1 MSLTIGTGTLL
12 LNLDNVQQKF
22 QNTVTQLS
30 SGLRVNSAA
39 DDPSGNAI
47 ATNLQSKSLGL
58 QQAAQNVQNANNA
71 LNVAMGALNSVQ
83 TILERVNTLIVE
95 ANSDINSSADLQD
108 IQSEI
113 NSLLTEIN
121 TIGEKTT
128 FNGLQLLNGQYNTS
142 SGTNPTLTEVT
153 SPYGGT
159 TTVTNYNG
167 STPPTPGPLVTQAS
181 IPLVNGAFAPALM
194 VFTVTGYS
202 DNAVD
207 PDSGTNVGPGV
218 YVQFDAYNPSS
229 GFGSSPLFQDVSA
242 VAINGGQTG
251 VVDYLGPNGSLL
263 INFNLSNLTE
273 SDVGASIAFL
283 SQDGTSASTGSQ
295 LSLNDGGEEGADVGI
310 SLPTVNTNVLGLS
323 DITVLAPGTEGIEAG
338 SFNVP
343 YSEGT
348 NASNNIAA
356 SYSEIAVQN
365 ALQTITTN
373 QAQIG
378 AQVVSL
384 NIDDQNDNTAVNEYA
399 QSASNITDLN
409 IGQATTQYTREQIL
423 VSVGTSVLAQV
434 NTDNR
439 QNTALLI
446 QALVA

>member
-1 MSLTIGTGTLL
+1 MSSTIGTGTLL

-128 FNGLQLLNGQYNTS
+128 FNGLQLLNGQYDTS
-142 SGTNPTLTEVT
+142 SGTSESLTEVT
-153 SPYGGT
+153 SPFGGT
-159 TTVTNYNG
+159 PDVENETGAPNG
-167 STPPTPGPLVTQAS
+167 AGGPLIYLAPGTTG
-181 IPLVNGAFAPALM
+181 IPPGDNFIPSLM
-194 VFTVTGYS
+194 VYTVTGYS
-202 DNAVD
+202 AGQD
-207 PDSGTNVGPGV
+207 TL
-218 YVQFDAYNPSS
+218 QIDAYSTAS
-229 GFGSSPLFQDVSA
+229 GFGSAPEFQQTVQLPTG
-242 VAINGGQTG
+242 VGQTG
-251 VVDYLGPNGSLL
+251 
-263 INFNLSNLTE
+263 NLTLTNADN
-273 SDVGASIAFL
+273 SAILMLDFSIANLTSGDVGVSQAFI
-283 SQDGTSASTGSQ
+283 SSYGQGAGTGTA
-295 LSLNDGGEEGADVGI
+295 LSLNDGGEEGATVSI
-310 SLPTVNTNVLGLS
+310 SLPTVNTNALNLSSISVLVP
-323 DITVLAPGTEGIEAG
+323 DVEDENQNVAPGSSNNLA
-338 SFNVP
+338 
-343 YSEGT
+343 
-348 NASNNIAA
+348 ASNA
-356 SYSEIAVQN
+356 EILVQN

-384 NIDDQNDNTAVNEYA
+384 NIDDQNDNTAVNEYT